1 MSRPQ
6 VNIGFFV
13 DTLLEEYQQR
23 VFTGLHTEAIRLN
36 VSVVCFIGGA
46 LNPATAESHQNTV
59 YNRAT
64 GSQLDGLVMATG
76 TLGNRVGA
84 EALLAFVESF
94 EPIPTCSVGIAL
106 AHTPSVSID
115 NQSGVREALLHLL
128 DEGSR
133 RRIAFIRGPE
143 GNREAEERYRAY
155 VDILNSQG
163 VGVNPDLV
171 TRGDFEAAS
180 GGAAIRTLI
189 DERHVAF
196 DAVMAASD
204 LMALGALNALLERS
218 VSVPD
223 KVSVV
228 GFDDIEAARYA
239 NAPLT
244 TVRQPLAELG
254 KRALEN
260 IVNQVFQNNE
270 THNLVLPARLVK
282 RVSSRVL
289 SATDSLAPQALP
301 QTSLADSM
309 IFEDGYRSIRERL
322 HALLQETTPELKPTS
337 GWPEQLCGAFVAEVC
352 GRRRGLLKRLSFLET
367 LEPLLLAGP
376 ACRTDSTQM
385 QELITVMRRELLP
398 FLRNSSDLRERS
410 ETLWHRARTLVGN
423 IGERLQVQQRLL
435 ESHWRREVRT
445 LGAQLLRARSWEA
458 ISATLASGLT
468 RLGIPACAVCT
479 LQGTHT
485 ELRVAIDS
493 GMPVRPAQVE
503 FANTDLLPAGV
514 LDTSR
519 RRTLLVD
526 ALYNASGALGYVVF
540 ELGPNDPE
548 TYALLRDYIHSAASS
563 LG

>member
-1 MSRPQ
+1 MPRPQ

-23 VFTGLHTEAIRLN
+23 VFTGLHAEATRLN

-46 LNPATAESHQNTV
+46 LNPATSESHQNAI
-59 YNRAT
+59 YNRAA

-94 EPIPTCSVGIAL
+94 EPIPTCSLGIAL
-106 AHTPSVSID
+106 PQTPSVSID

-128 DEGSR
+128 DDGSR

-155 VDILNSQG
+155 VEILNHQG

-180 GGAAIRTLI
+180 GGAAVRTLI

-218 VSVPD
+218 VAVPD

-254 KRALEN
+254 KRALES
-260 IVNQVFQNNE
+260 IVNQVFQNGE
-270 THNLVLPARLVK
+270 TQDLVLPARLVK
-282 RVSSRVL
+282 RESSRVIA
-289 SATDSLAPQALP
+289 ATESLAPAALP
-301 QTSLADSM
+301 QTSLPDAL
-309 IFEDGYRSIRERL
+309 IFEEGYRSIRERL
-322 HALLQETTPELKPTS
+322 HAMLQETAPELKPTS
-337 GWPEQLCGAFVAEVC
+337 GWPEQLCGSFVAEVC

-376 ACRTDSTQM
+376 VCRTDSTQM
-385 QELITVMRRELLP
+385 QELVTVMRRELLP
-398 FLRNSSDLRERS
+398 FLRNSSELRERS
-410 ETLWHRARTLVGN
+410 EALWHRARALVGN
-423 IGERLQVQQRLL
+423 IGERLQVQQRLH
-435 ESHWRREVRT
+435 ESHWRREIRT
-445 LGAQLLRARSWEA
+445 LGAQLLRARSWEDM
-458 ISATLASGLT
+458 SLTLAAGLP

-485 ELRVAIDS
+485 ELRVAVDN
-493 GMPVRPAQVE
+493 GMPIRPPRVE
-503 FANTDLLPAGV
+503 FPNTDLLPAGV
-514 LDTSR
+514 LDNSR
-519 RRTLLVD
+519 RRTLLID
-526 ALYNASGALGYVVF
+526 ALYNTAGALGFVVF
-540 ELGPNDPE
+540 EMGPNDPE
-548 TYALLRDYIHSAASS
+548 TYALLRDYIHGAASALS
-563 LG
+563 

>member
-13 DTLLEEYQQR
+13 DTLLEEYQHR
-23 VFTGLHTEAIRLN
+23 VFTGLHTEAARLN

-46 LNPATAESHQNTV
+46 LNPSTTESHQNAV

-64 GSQLDGLVMATG
+64 GAQLDGLVMATG

-84 EALLAFVESF
+84 DALLAFVESF
-94 EPIPTCSVGIAL
+94 DPIPTCSVGIAL
-106 AHTPSVSID
+106 PQTPSVSID
-115 NQSGVREALLHLL
+115 NQTGVREALLHLL

-133 RRIAFIRGPE
+133 RRIAFIRGPQ
-143 GNREAEERYRAY
+143 GNREADERYRAY

-171 TRGDFEAAS
+171 TYGDFEAAS

-239 NAPLT
+239 TAPLT
-244 TVRQPLAELG
+244 TVRQPLTELG

-260 IVNQVFQNNE
+260 IVNQVFQNGE
-270 THNLVLPARLVK
+270 PKDLVLPARLVK
-282 RVSSRVL
+282 RESSRVVV
-289 SATDSLAPQALP
+289 ATESLAPQALP
-301 QTSLADSM
+301 ETSLPDTL
-309 IFEDGYRSIRERL
+309 IFEEGYRSIREHL
-322 HALLQETTPELKPTS
+322 HSLLQDAAPELRPNVA
-337 GWPEQLCGAFVAEVC
+337 WPEQLCAAFVAEVC
-352 GRRRGLLKRLSFLET
+352 GRRRGLLKRMSFLEA

-376 ACRTDSTQM
+376 SQRTDSTQM
-385 QELITVMRRELLP
+385 QELISVMRRELLP
-398 FLRNSSDLRERS
+398 FLRNSSELRERS
-410 ETLWHRARTLVGN
+410 ETLWHRARALIGN
-423 IGERLQVQQRLL
+423 IGERLQVQQRLH
-435 ESHWRREVRT
+435 ESHRRREVRS
-445 LGAQLLRARSWEA
+445 LGAQLLRTQSWDDLA
-458 ISATLASGLT
+458 TTLAAGLM

-479 LQGTHT
+479 THGNHT
-485 ELRVAIDS
+485 ELRVAVDN
-493 GMPVRPAQVE
+493 GMPVRPSE
-503 FANTDLLPAGV
+503 TTFSSSDLLPPGV
-514 LDTSR
+514 LDATR
-519 RRTLLVD
+519 RRTLLVY
-526 ALYNASGALGYVVF
+526 ALYNASGVLGYVVF

-548 TYALLRDYIHSAASS
+548 TYALLRDYLHSVAAS
-563 LG
+563 LA